1 LPAQLVRIDTFCAM
15 RSGDIQ
21 QRLIRR
27 YEQLLRAEVANAR
40 RRPGRGRGPVA
51 AELTPDVATTI
62 AAARKAAGKPAERR
76 LA

>member
-1 LPAQLVRIDTFCAM
+1 M
-15 RSGDIQ
+15 RSGDSQ

-40 RRPGRGRGPVA
+40 RRPGRRGGPA
-51 AELTPDVATTI
+51 STGLTRDVATTI
-62 AAARKAAGKPAERR
+62 AAARKAAGKAAERR